1 MTKSNALDRRS
12 GRPSASTAS
21 TSVVCGRRG
30 LGLGLRDNRVPPA
43 ADHADSE
50 VRLLLRPAEVAAT
63 LGLSRSKIFEL
74 LAARELPSLHIGRS
88 TRIPREQLQEWIQI
102 QISWQ
107 PSASRGL
114 LRRLQIQGTS
124 DLS

>member
-1 MTKSNALDRRS
+1 MTKSSALGRS
-12 GRPSASTAS
+12 GRPSASKATPS
-21 TSVVCGRRG
+21 IVRGRRG
-30 LGLGLRDNRVPPA
+30 VGLRLRDDRVPSA

-50 VRLLLRPAEVAAT
+50 VSLLLRPAEVATT

-74 LAARELPSLHIGRS
+74 LSARELPSLHIGRS
-88 TRIPREQLQEWIQI
+88 TRIPREQLHEWIET

-107 PSASRGL
+107 PAAPRGL
-114 LRRLQIQGTS
+114 LRRLQSQS